1 MCVCEYDIYIYIYIC
16 VCVMYIYIYIIYI
29 CVCVCL
35 ARITSGVPIRE
46 KAHGDLS
53 WSAVIT
59 GDLVNNEWVPT

>member
-1 MCVCEYDIYIYIYIC
+1 MCVCEYDIYIYMC
-16 VCVMYIYIYIIYI
+16 VCDVYIYIIIY
-29 CVCVCL
+29 VCVCL

>member
-1 MCVCEYDIYIYIYIC
+1 MCIYIYVCVNMIYIYIC
-16 VCVMYIYIYIIYI
+16 DVYIYYYI
-29 CVCVCL
+29 CVCL

-53 WSAVIT
+53 WSAVMT

>member
-1 MCVCEYDIYIYIYIC
+1 M
-16 VCVMYIYIYIIYI
+16 
-29 CVCVCL
+29 CVCL